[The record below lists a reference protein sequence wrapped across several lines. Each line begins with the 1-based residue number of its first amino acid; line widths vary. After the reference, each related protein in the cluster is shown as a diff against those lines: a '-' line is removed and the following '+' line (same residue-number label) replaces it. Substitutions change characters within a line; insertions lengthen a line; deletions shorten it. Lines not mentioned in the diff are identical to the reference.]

1 MVLSKRAL
9 VLLGRAESSHLRGF
23 GLCRRICSLSF
34 EAANLES
41 SPRSQGYVAETERDV
56 CAIKH
61 DQRYWQLSK
70 SFRFYDRVVNNFSEA
85 QVDSICER
93 QVQVAL
99 RDCWPLVSRVLSRA
113 YRARWSA
120 TCPSVVSVLSSVYD
134 AVRLHDA
141 RIPKTNRDDSLNEPG
156 PQDTRCGDR

>member
-1 MVLSKRAL
+1 MVLSKSAH

-23 GLCRRICSLSF
+23 RLYRRICSLSYG
-34 EAANLES
+34 AANLES
-41 SPRSQGYVAETERDV
+41 NPRVQGYVAETERDL
-56 CAIKH
+56 CAVKH

-70 SFRFYDRVVNNFSEA
+70 SLRFHDRVVNNFSEA
-85 QVDSICER
+85 QVDSMCER

-99 RDCWPLVSRVLSRA
+99 RVCWPLVSRVLSRA
-113 YRARWSA
+113 CRTRWSA
-120 TCPSVVSVLSSVYD
+120 TCPSVVSVSSSVYD

-156 PQDTRCGDR
+156 PQDTRFGV